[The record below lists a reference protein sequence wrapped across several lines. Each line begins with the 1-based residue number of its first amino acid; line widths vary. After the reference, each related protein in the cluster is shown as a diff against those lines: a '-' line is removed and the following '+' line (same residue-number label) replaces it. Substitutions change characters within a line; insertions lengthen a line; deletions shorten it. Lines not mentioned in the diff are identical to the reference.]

1 METKPRLVVHGGA
14 GVILRE
20 RLTPGQEAEVRRA
33 LRAAVEAGLAPLER
47 GGSALDAVE
56 AAVRSLEDC
65 PLFNAGRGSVFTA
78 EGRNEMDAAIVD
90 GATLAMGAV
99 AAVRRVRNPVALA
112 RLVMERSPHVL
123 LSGEGAE
130 AFAADCGVGFEE
142 PAYFRTDRRW
152 RELQEALAKRGAP
165 PAGSLGTVGA
175 VALDGRGHLAAAT
188 STGGMTAKRYG
199 RIGDSPVPGAG
210 TYARDG
216 LCAVSTTG
224 HGEFFLR
231 TVAAHEL
238 AALMRYRR
246 LPLAAAAR
254 AVLGQIKALG
264 GSGGLIALDARG
276 SIAMPFT
283 TPGMYR
289 AWSGPAGHI
298 RTAIFGRSAEPRP

>member
-20 RLTPGQEAEVRRA
+20 RLTPEQASELRLA
-33 LRAAVEAGLAPLER
+33 LRSAVEAGRAPLER
-47 GGSALDAVE
+47 GGSALDAVQ
-56 AAVRSLEDC
+56 AAVQSLEDC

-99 AAVRRVRNPVALA
+99 AAVRRIRNPVALA

-130 AFAADCGVGFEE
+130 AFAASCGMSFEE
-142 PAYFRTDRRW
+142 PAYFHTDRRW
-152 RELQEALAKRGAP
+152 RELQEALARQAAAP
-165 PAGSLGTVGA
+165 PPALGTVGA

-231 TVAAHEL
+231 TVAAHEV
-238 AALMRYRR
+238 AALVRHRR

-254 AVLGQIKALG
+254 AVLRQVSALG
-264 GSGGLIALDARG
+264 GSGGLIAVDAKG
-276 SIAMPFT
+276 TIAMPFT

-289 AWSGPAGHI
+289 AWSDRSGRI
-298 RTAIFGRSAEPRP
+298 RTAIFGAAAERRP

>member
-1 METKPRLVVHGGA
+1 MEKRPRLVVHGGA

-20 RLTPGQEAEVRRA
+20 RLTAEQEAEVRRA
-33 LRAAVEAGLAPLER
+33 LRAAAGAGWKLLR
-47 GGSALDAVE
+47 NGGPALDAVQ
-56 AAVRSLEDC
+56 AAVQSLEDC

-78 EGRNEMDAAIVD
+78 EGRNEMDAAVVD

-99 AAVRRVRNPVALA
+99 AAVRRIRNPVALA

-130 AFAADCGVGFEE
+130 AFAAACSMGFEE
-142 PAYFRTDRRW
+142 PAYFHTDRRW
-152 RELQEALAKRGAP
+152 RELQETLARQAAAP
-165 PAGSLGTVGA
+165 PPALGTVGA
-175 VALDGRGHLAAAT
+175 VALDAKGHLAAAT

-231 TVAAHEL
+231 TVAAHEV
-238 AALMRYRR
+238 AALVRHRK

-254 AVLGQIKALG
+254 AVLREVRALG
-264 GSGGLIALDARG
+264 GSGGLIAVDAKG
-276 SIAMPFT
+276 TIAMPFT

-289 AWSGPAGHI
+289 AWSDRSGRI
-298 RTAIFGRSAEPRP
+298 RTAIFTTAAERGP

>member
-1 METKPRLVVHGGA
+1 METKPRLAVHGGA

-20 RLTPGQEAEVRRA
+20 RLTPEQEAEVRRA
-33 LRAAVEAGLAPLER
+33 LRAAVEAGRAPLER
-47 GGSALDAVE
+47 GGSALDAVQ
-56 AAVRSLEDC
+56 AAVQSLEDC

-78 EGRNEMDAAIVD
+78 EGRNEMDAAVVD

-99 AAVRRVRNPVALA
+99 AAVRRIRNPVALA

-130 AFAADCGVGFEE
+130 AFAAACGVSFEE
-142 PAYFRTDRRW
+142 AAYFHTDRRW
-152 RELQEALAKRGAP
+152 RELQEALAREASKP
-165 PAGSLGTVGA
+165 PAALGTVGA

-224 HGEFFLR
+224 HGEFFMR

-276 SIAMPFT
+276 SVAMPFT

-289 AWSGPAGHI
+289 GWTGPGGRI
-298 RTAIFGRSAEPRP
+298 RTAIFGRRAEPGP

>member
-1 METKPRLVVHGGA
+1 MEIKPRLVVHGGA

-20 RLTPGQEAEVRRA
+20 RLTREQEAEVRRA
-33 LRAAVEAGLAPLER
+33 LRSAVEAGRAPLER
-47 GGSALDAVE
+47 GGSALDAVQ
-56 AAVRSLEDC
+56 AAVQSLEDC

-90 GATLAMGAV
+90 GASLAMGAV
-99 AAVRRVRNPVALA
+99 AAVRRIRNPVALA

-123 LSGEGAE
+123 LSGDGAE
-130 AFAADCGVGFEE
+130 AFAAACGVGFEE
-142 PAYFRTDRRW
+142 PAYFHTDRRW
-152 RELQEALAKRGAP
+152 RELQETLAKEGVKP
-165 PAGSLGTVGA
+165 PAARGTVGA
-175 VALDGRGHLAAAT
+175 VALDAMGHLAAAT

-254 AVLGQIKALG
+254 AVLRQIKALG
-264 GSGGLIALDARG
+264 GSGGLIALDALG

-289 AWSGPAGHI
+289 GWTGPAGRI
-298 RTAIFGRSAEPRP
+298 RTAIFGRRAEGRP